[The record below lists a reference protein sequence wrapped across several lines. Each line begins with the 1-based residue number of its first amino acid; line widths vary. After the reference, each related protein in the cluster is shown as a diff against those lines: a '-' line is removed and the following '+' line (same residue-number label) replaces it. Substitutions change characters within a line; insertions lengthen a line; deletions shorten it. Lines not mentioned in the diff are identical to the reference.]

1 MLGIRNFE
9 NMFYYFL
16 IILYCLLFVVLA
28 VKNLKWAIY
37 LVVFA
42 LPSYL
47 IRFEVAGLPMT
58 LLEGMILILFAVWA
72 VKKRRGGG
80 NGFWAA
86 KFLYIGIFIFLLS
99 ATISVFVALDS
110 RAALGIWKAYFIEP
124 VLFFV
129 VFINTIRK
137 EDCKNILSA
146 MAGSVLVLTI
156 VAFYQKLTGDFISN
170 AFWAAEATRRVGGV
184 YPYPNALALYLA
196 PIIILL
202 LGFWARQP
210 LKGKKNCQNSKGEL
224 LHCHVVI
231 LFRLVIIAVGLLV
244 VYWTGSKGALLGI
257 LAGLVFYA
265 LFYKGY
271 KKYFITAVILM
282 VLVGLFFIQNGK
294 INFKGNY
301 QVEGGD
307 SMSVRLEMWQEGWRM
322 LLDRPVS
329 GAGLGGYQAV
339 MEKYHERKYIEIYLY
354 PHNIFLNFWSELGSL
369 GILGI
374 LGILVWFYRVGFR
387 IYQWSVVGGRWSVV
401 LMATKT
407 TIIIYGLVDVPYFK
421 NDLSVFFWILI
432 GLLIITSTRRKDQLG
447 V

>member
-47 IRFEVAGLPMT
+47 IRFEVAGLPLT
-58 LLEGMILILFAVWA
+58 LLEAIIFILF
-72 VKKRRGGG
+72 
-80 NGFWAA
+80 
-86 KFLYIGIFIFLLS
+86 LS

-210 LKGKKNCQNSKGEL
+210 LKGKKKCQNSKGEL

-271 KKYFITAVILM
+271 KKYFITAVI
-282 VLVGLFFIQNGK
+282 
-294 INFKGNY
+294 
-301 QVEGGD
+301 
-307 SMSVRLEMWQEGWRM
+307 
-322 LLDRPVS
+322 
-329 GAGLGGYQAV
+329 
-339 MEKYHERKYIEIYLY
+339 KYFLY
-354 PHNIFLNFWSELGSL
+354 PL
-369 GILGI
+369 
-374 LGILVWFYRVGFR
+374 
-387 IYQWSVVGGRWSVV
+387 
-401 LMATKT
+401 
-407 TIIIYGLVDVPYFK
+407 
-421 NDLSVFFWILI
+421 
-432 GLLIITSTRRKDQLG
+432 
-447 V
+447 